1 MNDLLNLP
9 ATPALDGPSS
19 PEKKREK
26 TSSHSFAPVSVSD
39 IKDFISPKLYSELS
53 WDENRSAEEV
63 TEDCIEKAAALA
75 ETMLH
80 LVDEKLNGFSKTQAE
95 IIKTLTVYE
104 LYMYNGDRYRAKGY
118 MEKAEKLISDRY
130 RSIEKEREA
139 AIPFIAVS
147 KAEKGKGLK
156 DIRICR

>member
-1 MNDLLNLP
+1 MKDIFNLP
-9 ATPALDGPSS
+9 A
-19 PEKKREK
+19 
-26 TSSHSFAPVSVSD
+26 APVENDGVPPAAKNNVNQNSPNGFSISVSD

-63 TEDCIEKAAALA
+63 TEDCIEKATALA

-80 LVDEKLNGFSKTQAE
+80 LVDEKLNEYSKTQAE

-118 MEKAEKLISDRY
+118 MEKAERLISDRY

-147 KAEKGKGLK
+147 KAKKESFKIK
-156 DIRICR
+156 